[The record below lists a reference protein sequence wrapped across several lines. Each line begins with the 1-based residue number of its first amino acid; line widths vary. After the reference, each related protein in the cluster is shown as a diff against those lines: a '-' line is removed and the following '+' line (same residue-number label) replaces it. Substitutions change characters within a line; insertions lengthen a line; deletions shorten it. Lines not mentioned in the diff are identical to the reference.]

1 MKYVI
6 IGGVAAGMSAASK
19 IRRSQFDAEVIVYE
33 MGNTLSYGA
42 CGMPYFIS
50 DVIEDENKLIA
61 RTKEEF
67 ESMGIICKMRHQ
79 VLKVIPQEKTI
90 HIKNLETNEMIKDQ
104 YDKLLIATGANSI
117 VFPWP
122 NKELE
127 HIVTLKTLNDAVY
140 IKEIVSKPEIK
151 NVIIIGAGFIGV
163 EMVEAMIELKKQ
175 VTLIELQNQILPL
188 FDKEITQSLEQELKD
203 KGADLRLGEKVI
215 RFEGQKKVEAII
227 TDKNYYKADIVLVA
241 VGVKPNVDFI
251 EGSGIHQI
259 KNGAIIV
266 DEEMKTNVKD
276 IYAAGDV
283 ATVTHLVHNSNH
295 FHIPL
300 GTNANKQGR
309 IAGENMIGVKSRF
322 PGALGTTVIKVCDL
336 EAAKTGISEKE
347 AIFHQ
352 YDFKTAIVKAN
363 NHASYYPDPEPMVI
377 KVIYNPKSLLLYGAQ
392 IVGKK
397 EAAIRINMFA
407 LAIHNKM
414 TTDELGLVDFAYAPP
429 FAGVWDA
436 VHIAAN
442 QAKRS

>member
-251 EGSGIHQI
+251 E
-259 KNGAIIV
+259 
-266 DEEMKTNVKD
+266 
-276 IYAAGDV
+276 
-283 ATVTHLVHNSNH
+283 
-295 FHIPL
+295 
-300 GTNANKQGR
+300 
-309 IAGENMIGVKSRF
+309 
-322 PGALGTTVIKVCDL
+322 
-336 EAAKTGISEKE
+336 
-347 AIFHQ
+347 
-352 YDFKTAIVKAN
+352 
-363 NHASYYPDPEPMVI
+363 
-377 KVIYNPKSLLLYGAQ
+377 
-392 IVGKK
+392 
-397 EAAIRINMFA
+397 
-407 LAIHNKM
+407 
-414 TTDELGLVDFAYAPP
+414 
-429 FAGVWDA
+429 
-436 VHIAAN
+436 
-442 QAKRS
+442 